1 MFGLKGSG
9 IESLVRST
17 FGIDERDSGQVFLEK
32 KELPVTKP
40 SDSTRNG
47 IAFVPA
53 DRKEEGIIPDMD
65 VRENVIISAV
75 EKGCKF
81 GVVLRKKTVPQVV
94 NIIERM
100 RIDCTGM
107 MQKISNLSGGNQQK
121 VVLGRFALF
130 KGAKV
135 LLMADPTRGVDVG
148 ARAEIH
154 SLLNGLAS
162 KGLSI
167 LVGSPEVDEIL
178 TISDRILVMQ
188 DGRITREF
196 VTKQTNKEEIL
207 SVALSRRISAQ
218 EKSRSKVSKSKKKRN
233 MVWVL
238 GVAAI
243 LVLVIGFFLLR
254 SGNSS
259 SNPSTA
265 AASQIGE
272 ALDVG
277 GIEFTVER
285 SYESKGTDS
294 NRPKLEHVY
303 TIARI
308 SLKNRSTQPVTVKAG
323 DFTLT
328 VNGNEIPLKSLS
340 YVLDS
345 LVEIDLQPGATME
358 GALAWETPLRYKT
371 KNLEYSGPA
380 GKSTT
385 VDLSIKAE

>member
-1 MFGLKGSG
+1 M
-9 IESLVRST
+9 
-17 FGIDERDSGQVFLEK
+17 
-32 KELPVTKP
+32 
-40 SDSTRNG
+40 
-47 IAFVPA
+47 
-53 DRKEEGIIPDMD
+53 
-65 VRENVIISAV
+65 
-75 EKGCKF
+75 
-81 GVVLRKKTVPQVV
+81 
-94 NIIERM
+94 
-100 RIDCTGM
+100 
-107 MQKISNLSGGNQQK
+107 
-121 VVLGRFALF
+121 
-130 KGAKV
+130 
-135 LLMADPTRGVDVG
+135 
-148 ARAEIH
+148 
-154 SLLNGLAS
+154 
-162 KGLSI
+162 
-167 LVGSPEVDEIL
+167 
-178 TISDRILVMQ
+178 
-188 DGRITREF
+188 
-196 VTKQTNKEEIL
+196 
-207 SVALSRRISAQ
+207 
-218 EKSRSKVSKSKKKRN
+218 SKSKKKRN

-308 SLKNRSTQPVTVKAG
+308 SLKNRSTQPVTVKTG